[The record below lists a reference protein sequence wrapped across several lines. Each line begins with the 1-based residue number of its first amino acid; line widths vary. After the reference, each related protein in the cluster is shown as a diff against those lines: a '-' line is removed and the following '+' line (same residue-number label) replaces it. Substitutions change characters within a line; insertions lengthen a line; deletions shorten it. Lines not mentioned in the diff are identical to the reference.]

1 MRLSKHPSA
10 VQIMTDQKQPDNV
23 KYFNCLR
30 SMIKDD
36 ARCKREIK
44 PRIAMVKAAFKN
56 SQANWT

>member
-1 MRLSKHPSA
+1 
-10 VQIMTDQKQPDNV
+10 MTDQKQPDNV